1 MSSLFSGLNP
11 VYSAGSD
18 ALSNVYSTTATVI
31 GKYLGENLYR
41 KVLLFDDDDIT
52 LNSSSYTEI
61 KTEIDIRNLI
71 DVKVIARGDKYK
83 QVPISFYLDI
93 NYTPKSIEIKTMDG
107 DFTCDMIIIEY
118 TVKANGF

>member
-11 VYSAGSD
+11 VYSGGSD
-18 ALSNVYSTTATVI
+18 ALSNIYSTTATVI
-31 GKYLGENLYR
+31 GKFFGENLYR
-41 KVLLFDDDDIT
+41 KVLLFDDKIT

-61 KTEIDIRNLI
+61 KTEINIRNLI
-71 DVKVIARGDKYK
+71 DVKAIAINDKYK

-107 DFTCDMIIIEY
+107 DFTCNMIIIEY
-118 TVKANGF
+118 TVEDNGF